1 MGVGRRGLGG
11 KGKRTDKREVEKIL
25 YKRGGWLKR
34 GEIFQGLSGKRQV
47 KQILRKGNCD
57 PE

>member
-11 KGKRTDKREVEKIL
+11 KGKRTDKREAEKIL

-34 GEIFQGLSGKRQV
+34 GKLGEIFQGLSGKRQV
-47 KQILRKGNCD
+47 K
-57 PE
+57 